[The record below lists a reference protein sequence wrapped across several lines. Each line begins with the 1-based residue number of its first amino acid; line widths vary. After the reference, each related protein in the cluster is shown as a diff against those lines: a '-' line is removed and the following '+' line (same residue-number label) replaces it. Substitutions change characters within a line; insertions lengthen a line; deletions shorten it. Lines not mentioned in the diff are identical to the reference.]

1 MLMKVDTEANF
12 QGLQLLPKELF
23 MFVISKLRN
32 IEFSF
37 G

>member
-1 MLMKVDTEANF
+1 MNVDTEATF
-12 QGLQLLPKELF
+12 QGLQVLPKELF
-23 MFVISKLRN
+23 MFVIAKLRN